1 MEFLAPWAGVTA
13 AAIAVPT
20 LLALYL
26 LKLRRRPARVSTIE
40 FWPKADDDLQANVPL
55 RMVKPSWLLF
65 LHLLILALLL
75 LAIARPMVKA
85 QTGATSRVVIL
96 MDRSASMGALDIAT
110 DSRPDSPMQSRLE
123 LAKERAR
130 ALVKDLRRG
139 VAPRQIG
146 VVAFASEPVAL
157 SPLSGSSSAA
167 IDAIDSVTQTDEPAD
182 LRAALALIEALA
194 SPSASE
200 EDAPNDPLTVYI
212 VGDGSYSGEMPGPVA
227 GTRIVFERVGPA
239 IVTASAPP
247 IAPTV
252 EAVNESAP
260 EGEEGATE
268 ATTPTTPAPAAPAS
282 NPRLGNLG
290 IVGFAARRDY
300 QDPGMLRVFVEVLNA
315 TGAPATVPIALSL
328 DGVVVDRK
336 ALAVG
341 ALDENAKPGG
351 RASIVFERFTHN
363 GGILV
368 ARLGVEDALPA
379 DDAASLIVAPAA
391 KPLIALVRPDP
402 TAEPGDQAQDVASIL
417 LTDALAEM
425 RTRAVLEWRLSDVEN
440 LLTRAA
446 PEDQWPEL
454 VVFDRVAPS
463 ALPPVNSLHL
473 GAFTSSAAISLAR
486 NGDARGA
493 EGVMLWDRDD
503 PILRDVGLD
512 SLRISGGATFTIA
525 PDARGVRELA
535 RTSEGPIIIAI
546 EQSGVR
552 RVATAFALR
561 DSNWPVQAS
570 FPIFLA
576 NVVES
581 LAMRADEQ
589 AGRAF
594 KAGQAVTVSTN
605 GGAGRVVLRG
615 TGPEQTDL
623 IATMTAGERVA
634 SVGRVERVGIYKV
647 EGDVVTNTPAIAI
660 NMLDATESAIDAPDQ
675 LAVNGRLLAGVAR
688 GTSPREIWPWL
699 LIAATILLSIE
710 WLVFSAKARA

>member
-110 DSRPDSPMQSRLE
+110 DSRPDAPMRSRLE

-227 GTRIVFERVGPA
+227 GTRIVFERAGPA
-239 IVTASAPP
+239 IVTATAPP
-247 IAPTV
+247 IAPPV
-252 EAVNESAP
+252 DAAP
-260 EGEEGATE
+260 PSTPASE
-268 ATTPTTPAPAAPAS
+268 PTTPATAPPAS

-351 RASIVFERFTHN
+351 RASIVFEHFTHN

-402 TAEPGDQAQDVASIL
+402 AAEAGDQAQDVASIL
-417 LTDALAEM
+417 LTDALLEM

-446 PEDQWPEL
+446 PEDQWPDL

-473 GAFTSSAAISLAR
+473 GAFTSSATVSLAR
-486 NGDARGA
+486 DSDARSA

-525 PDARGVRELA
+525 RDARGVRELA
-535 RTSEGPIIIAI
+535 RTSEGPIIIAL

-581 LAMRADEQ
+581 LAMHADEQ

-615 TGPEQTDL
+615 TGPEQTDRL
-623 IATMTAGERVA
+623 ADLTATVAAGERVA